1 MTRVLSILAWTAG
14 AFLATA
20 IAGAMAAAFASGVV
34 AYFFVF
40 AGSSSVSAAHIMGW
54 AVSIAL
60 IFAFMV
66 AGVVLTLGLRGRLPG
81 TRLGGPSAPPATSA

>member
-1 MTRVLSILAWTAG
+1 MTRVLSILGWTAG

-34 AYFFVF
+34 TYYSVF
-40 AGSSSVSAAHIMGW
+40 AGSSSVSAAHFMGW
-54 AVSIAL
+54 AVLIAL
-60 IFAFMV
+60 SIAFMV

-81 TRLGGPSAPPATSA
+81 TRLGGTSAPPTHSA